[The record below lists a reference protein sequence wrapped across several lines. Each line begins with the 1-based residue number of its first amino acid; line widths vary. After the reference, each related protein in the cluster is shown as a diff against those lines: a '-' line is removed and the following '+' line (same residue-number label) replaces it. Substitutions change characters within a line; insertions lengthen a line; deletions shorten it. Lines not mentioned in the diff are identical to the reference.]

1 MDQKLGLSGKE
12 RKVLLMNRYDDVA
25 ISTWFKKRNDDLC
38 KGKGKVREVRLKRY
52 GCVE

>member
-25 ISTWFKKRNDDLC
+25 IST
-38 KGKGKVREVRLKRY
+38 
-52 GCVE
+52 